1 MLKKWLVPAAV
12 ALIVI
17 CAGVWYFLVYR
28 TETPPPAVVTAP
40 PPPPPPAPTE
50 PATLHPIPE
59 ADGQGKDLGPVP
71 PLNDSDA
78 AMLTALASV
87 AGPSVVKHYLIPEN
101 IVRRLVVTI
110 DGLARPKL
118 APQKLPLE
126 PVPGVLLVDGDEL
139 HSTLDAHNYA
149 RYRPL
154 VAAVRDLDMQRVAN
168 VYFHF
173 YPLFQDAYQSL
184 GLPNAYFNDRL
195 VEVIDELEKTP
206 EPTAPVDLVRPSVMY
221 QFADP
226 ALEGLPAGE
235 KILIRMGPENASVI
249 KAKLAELRAIVTAG
263 PLKH

>member
-1 MLKKWLVPAAV
+1 MVKKWLVPALILIAV
-12 ALIVI
+12 IG
-17 CAGVWYFLVYR
+17 AGAWYFLVYR
-28 TETPPPAVVTAP
+28 TETPPPAAVNV
-40 PPPPPPAPTE
+40 PPPPPPAPSE
-50 PATLHPIPE
+50 PATLHPIP
-59 ADGQGKDLGPVP
+59 DGDEGKDLGPVP
-71 PLNDSDA
+71 PLNDSDTTI
-78 AMLTALASV
+78 LTALGKV
-87 AGPSVVKHYLIPEN
+87 APPSAVKHYLIPEN

-110 DGLARPKL
+110 DALARPKL
-118 APQKLPLE
+118 APQKLPVE
-126 PVPGVLLVDGDEL
+126 PTPGVFVVDGDEL
-139 HSTLDAHNYA
+139 HATLDARNYA

-154 VAAVRDLDMQRVAN
+154 VAVVRDLDMQRVAN

-195 VEVIDELEKTP
+195 VEVIDVLEKTP
-206 EPTAPVDLVRPSVMY
+206 QPAEPVDLVRPSVMY

-226 ALEGLPAGE
+226 ALEGLPAGQ